1 MARLSPAIRRKP
13 GDFDM
18 GQEIDAAALTTFEV
32 ALDGSQVRL
41 NVCDRAGEP
50 ASMILPAA
58 CINQL
63 LMSLPR
69 MVETALRNGH
79 GDDSLRFVHPIE
91 SFSLEL
97 GAPNGGGEQQVILT
111 IATGGG
117 FKASFGA
124 AEEVMMRLGHSIVH
138 DIATHPLAQGP
149 SVLRS

>member
-1 MARLSPAIRRKP
+1 MRN
-13 GDFDM
+13 
-18 GQEIDAAALTTFEV
+18 EIDAAQLTTFEV

-41 NVCDRAGEP
+41 NVCDRTGEP
-50 ASMILPAA
+50 AALILPAA
-58 CINQL
+58 CVNQL
-63 LMSLPR
+63 LMTLPR
-69 MVETALRNGH
+69 MVETALRNSH

-97 GAPNGGGEQQVILT
+97 AEPKAGGEPQVILT

-124 AEEVMMRLGHSIVH
+124 SEEVMMRLGHSVIH

-149 SVLRS
+149 AMLRS

>member
-1 MARLSPAIRRKP
+1 MPS
-13 GDFDM
+13 
-18 GQEIDAAALTTFEV
+18 EIDAAALTTFEV

-50 ASMILPAA
+50 AALILPAA
-58 CINQL
+58 CVNQL
-63 LMSLPR
+63 LMTIPR
-69 MVETALRNGH
+69 LVETALRNSH

-91 SFSLEL
+91 NFSLEL
-97 GAPNGGGEQQVILT
+97 AEPRAGGEPQVILT

-124 AEEVMMRLGHSIVH
+124 SEEMMMRLAHSIIH
-138 DIATHPLAQGP
+138 DVATHPLAQGP